1 MPRKPD
7 ALDAAKISS
16 NGSSVEMH
24 DVISIPKR
32 GGRPKKSVAEPVKEE
47 SSVTIASPEPVAK
60 QVVISEP
67 IPVKKYDSYRVVAD
81 AKAWMNGQLI
91 HFAAGKIVNQITFGP
106 NFLERLRDQNV
117 QLEKIEE

>member
-7 ALDAAKISS
+7 ALDAAKITS
-16 NGSSVEMH
+16 NGSSVEMQ

-32 GGRPKKSVAEPVKEE
+32 SGRPKKAAAEPVKEE
-47 SSVTIASPEPVAK
+47 SSVAVVSPEPVK
-60 QVVISEP
+60 EVVISAP
-67 IPVKKYDSYRVVAD
+67 LPVKKYDSYRVLSD

-91 HFAAGKIVNQITFGP
+91 YFAAGKIVNQTTFGP